1 MIKGYIEIDTE
12 LCKECV
18 LCMEVCPKN
27 LIQKSAKLNL
37 KGFYHVMF
45 EDKEKHCTGCALC
58 AIICPE
64 AAIEVYRG

>member
-1 MIKGYIEIDTE
+1 MKGYIEIDSE
-12 LCKECV
+12 LCKECM
-18 LCMEVCPKN
+18 LCIEVCTKG
-27 LIQKSAKLNL
+27 LIKKSAKLNL

-45 EDKEKHCTGCALC
+45 EDKEKQCTGCTLC